1 MTVAR
6 DLIRADEIDRLVC
19 DSYRSLE
26 SPAGAATWLY
36 SDEQLD
42 WLPVGAREWAL
53 GVGNPVPHAHLQPGE
68 VVLDL
73 GCGAGIDVLLASRE
87 VGPDGSVIGLDA
99 LTEMVERGRTFAQE
113 AGATTVEFIEGRMD
127 SIPMPD
133 ESVDVVISNG
143 AINLAARKSRVLAE
157 AFRVLKPG
165 GRLCAADL
173 TIVEDDIPPEILTH
187 PSAWAG

>member
-1 MTVAR
+1 MTDTR
-6 DLIRADEIDRLVC
+6 DLIRADEIDQLVC
-19 DSYRSLE
+19 DSYRALE
-26 SPAGAATWLY
+26 SPTGAATWLY

-42 WLPVGAREWAL
+42 WLPAGAREWAL
-53 GVGNPVPHAHLQPGE
+53 GVGNPVPHAGLRPNE
-68 VVLDL
+68 AVLDL

-87 VGPDGSVIGLDA
+87 VGSGGSVIGLDA
-99 LTEMVERGRTFAQE
+99 LTEMVERGRRFAQE
-113 AGATTVEFIEGRMD
+113 AGADSVEFVEGRMD
-127 SIPMPD
+127 AIPLPD

-165 GRLCAADL
+165 GRMCVADL

>member
-1 MTVAR
+1 MTVAG
-6 DLIRADEIDRLVC
+6 DLIRADEIDQLVC
-19 DSYRSLE
+19 DSYRALE
-26 SPAGAATWLY
+26 SPTGAGTWLY
-36 SDEQLD
+36 SHEQLD
-42 WLPVGAREWAL
+42 SLPEGAREWAL
-53 GVGNPVPHAHLQPGE
+53 GVGNPVPHAALQPGE

-99 LTEMVERGRTFAQE
+99 LGEMVERGRRFASE
-113 AGATTVEFIEGRMD
+113 AGADSVEFIEGRMD
-127 SIPMPD
+127 AIPLPD

-165 GRLCAADL
+165 GRLCVADL